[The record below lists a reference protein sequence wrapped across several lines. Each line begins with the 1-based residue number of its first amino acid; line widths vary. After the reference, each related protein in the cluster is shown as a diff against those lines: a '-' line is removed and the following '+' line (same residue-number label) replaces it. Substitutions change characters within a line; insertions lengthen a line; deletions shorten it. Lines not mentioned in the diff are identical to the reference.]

1 MKKILMFL
9 TIICLCFVSINATS
23 LWNKS
28 SNEKFKSL
36 YSDNKAYKTG
46 DILTILIYESVS
58 LTQDDSTADK
68 KSGLLSSTVSLV
80 KNISNIDLS
89 KFIPLGTG
97 SDSSVP
103 QNKTANTAKSNIT
116 AKVAAVITGLDLN
129 GNLIVEGKR
138 EVKMGQDRRELIIQG
153 IVRPSDVTSDNTIDS
168 YKIANA
174 KLWYNGDVVF
184 QQDPSEDSWI
194 GFILSGLSGVLF

>member
-1 MKKILMFL
+1 MKRFFVFITVLCIVFL
-9 TIICLCFVSINATS
+9 TANSTS

-28 SNEKFKSL
+28 SNDKFKSL
-36 YSDNKAYKTG
+36 YSDNKAYKVG

-58 LTQDDSTADK
+58 LTQDDATSDK
-68 KSGLLSSTVSLV
+68 KKGLITSTVSLV
-80 KNISNIDLS
+80 KSISNIDLS
-89 KFIPLGTG
+89 KFIPLGG
-97 SDSSVP
+97 SEDTSP

-116 AKVAAVITGLDLN
+116 AKVAAIITDVDDN
-129 GNLIVEGKR
+129 GNLVVEGKR
-138 EVKMGQDRRELIIQG
+138 EVKMGQDRREMIIQG
-153 IVRPSDVTSDNTIDS
+153 MVRPSDVTPDNTIDS

-184 QQDPSEDSWI
+184 QQDPSEESWI